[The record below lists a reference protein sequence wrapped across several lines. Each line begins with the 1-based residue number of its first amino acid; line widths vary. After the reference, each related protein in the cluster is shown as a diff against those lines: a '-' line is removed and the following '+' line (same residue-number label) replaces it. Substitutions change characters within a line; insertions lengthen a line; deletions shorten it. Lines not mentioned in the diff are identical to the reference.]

1 MNFRAILVGG
11 GVLGLA
17 IIVLGI
23 VAGIVVLVVGSKTDK
38 R

>member
-1 MNFRAILVGG
+1 MNFRAILVGS

-23 VAGIVVLVVGSKTDK
+23 VAGIVVLVAESRKK
-38 R
+38 